1 MVALNHWEQNNAR
14 NGLNSRFALFHDD
27 PMQSQGGD
35 FVQEKIIH
43 RLLHTNCVL
52 IMLFFMNVTLVI
64 LLDPKDTSISV
75 LINSE

>member
-35 FVQEKIIH
+35 FVQKKISTDYTHELCANNAIFH
-43 RLLHTNCVL
+43 
-52 IMLFFMNVTLVI
+52 
-64 LLDPKDTSISV
+64 
-75 LINSE
+75 